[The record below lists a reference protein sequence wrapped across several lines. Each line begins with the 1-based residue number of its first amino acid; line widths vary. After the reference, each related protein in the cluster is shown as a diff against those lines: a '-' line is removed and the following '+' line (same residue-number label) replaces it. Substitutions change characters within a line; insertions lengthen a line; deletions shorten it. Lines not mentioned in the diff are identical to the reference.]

1 MTYGTLA
8 VEFSIGVLVWNRR
21 LRPYV
26 LLAGIALH
34 LSIEL
39 TMRIGFFSWA
49 VLVAYLA
56 FVPPEHAELAIQRAR
71 ELGQGARERRESAVA
86 PAR

>member
-8 VEFSIGVLVWNRR
+8 VEFSLGVLIWNRR

-26 LLAGIALH
+26 LVAGIGLH
-34 LSIEL
+34 LSIDL

-49 VLVAYLA
+49 VFVAYLA
-56 FVPPEHAELAIQRAR
+56 FVPPDRAEQVVAWVRSRQVDRRRLARA
-71 ELGQGARERRESAVA
+71 
-86 PAR
+86 